1 MMASN
6 QRFCLTGTCAGVN
19 DYCKEEIEDELLDA
33 LLIDI
38 GRTGVPC
45 RSPLNA
51 PQEES
56 KLPRLFSTELVSQS
70 NHNELSHAEQAGFMI

>member
-1 MMASN
+1 MKYLKLGVRLHPCPVQDCQGLMVSN
-6 QRFCLTGTCAGVN
+6 QRYCLTGTCPGVN
-19 DYCKEEIEDELLDA
+19 DYCEREIEDELLDA
-33 LLIDI
+33 LLVDI

-56 KLPRLFSTELVSQS
+56 KLPQP
-70 NHNELSHAEQAGFMI
+70 I

>member
-1 MMASN
+1 MKDLKLGVLLYPCPNQDCEGLMASN
-6 QRFCLTGTCAGVN
+6 QRYCLTGTCLGAN
-19 DYCKEEIEDELLDA
+19 DYCEEETEGELLDA
-33 LLIDI
+33 LLVDI

-56 KLPRLFSTELVSQS
+56 KLPQPISS
-70 NHNELSHAEQAGFMI
+70 